1 MPHVGERREP
11 LPGDGEPSPD
21 EVAAAETR
29 AATVASVEADVER
42 LLSEHPPELQAI
54 ERALRVT
61 IRSAFPAA
69 VEQVDFGNKLI
80 AFGRSLK
87 MRGLLFAIIAHKD
100 WVNLQL
106 ADGAVLPDPD
116 GLVEGTGKRIR
127 HVKIRSVEAASS
139 PGVVALIDAQLAARP
154 EG

>member
-11 LPGDGEPSPD
+11 LPGDGEPD
-21 EVAAAETR
+21 DDARAAAE
-29 AATVASVEADVER
+29 AAAQVAALEADVDR
-42 LLSEHPPELQAI
+42 LLSEHPPEIRAI

-80 AFGRSLK
+80 AFGRSMK
-87 MRGLLFAIIAHKD
+87 MRGLLFAIIAHRD
-100 WVNLQL
+100 RVNLQL
-106 ADGAVLPDPD
+106 ADGATLPDPD

-127 HVKIRSVEAASS
+127 HVKIRTVEAASS
-139 PGVVALIDAQLAARP
+139 APVVALIEAQLAARQ